1 MESGTSRGAGRG
13 HRDILY
19 HQLNQD
25 DQEQEQDSDTDQFEE
40 LKIGKIVRS
49 SPNNKTMALNIH
61 NRRLFLG
68 SFLAV
73 EVNI

>member
-19 HQLNQD
+19 HQLNQED
-25 DQEQEQDSDTDQFEE
+25 REQDSDTDQVEE
-40 LKIGKIVRS
+40 LKIGKVVRAP
-49 SPNNKTMALNIH
+49 PNSNTMALNIH

>member
-1 MESGTSRGAGRG
+1 MESGTSKGAGRG

-19 HQLNQD
+19 HQLNQED
-25 DQEQEQDSDTDQFEE
+25 REQDSDTDQVEE
-40 LKIGKIVRS
+40 LKIGKVVRAP
-49 SPNNKTMALNIH
+49 PNSITMALNIH

>member
-19 HQLNQD
+19 HQLNQEE
-25 DQEQEQDSDTDQFEE
+25 QEKEQDSDTDQFQE
-40 LKIGKIVRS
+40 LKIDKFVREPPNS
-49 SPNNKTMALNIH
+49 SKMALNIY

-68 SFLAV
+68 SSLAV

>member
-19 HQLNQD
+19 HQLNQED
-25 DQEQEQDSDTDQFEE
+25 REQDSDTDQVED
-40 LKIGKIVRS
+40 LKIGKVVRAPPKS
-49 SPNNKTMALNIH
+49 NTMALNIH